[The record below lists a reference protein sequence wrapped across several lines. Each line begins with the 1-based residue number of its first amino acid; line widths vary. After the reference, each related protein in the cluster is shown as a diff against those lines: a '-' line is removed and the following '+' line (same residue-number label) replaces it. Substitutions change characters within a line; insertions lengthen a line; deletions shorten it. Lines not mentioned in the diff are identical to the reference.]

1 LANQPGMDWQ
11 NRAHFFAIA
20 ARLVRQILVDHARTA
35 RREKR
40 GGGLKT
46 LVLDET
52 LHFADRK
59 SVEILALHDALNGL
73 ARLDP
78 QQSRVVELRFFGG
91 LSVEETAGILQVS
104 RATVNRDWVTARAWL
119 LRELGGGPNS
129 S

>member
-1 LANQPGMDWQ
+1 
-11 NRAHFFAIA
+11 
-20 ARLVRQILVDHARTA
+20 V
-35 RREKR
+35 KR

-52 LHFADRK
+52 LAPADRR
-59 SVEILALHDALNGL
+59 SVELIALNDALDGL
-73 ARLDP
+73 ARLDQ

-91 LSVEETAGILQVS
+91 LSVEETAAVLQVS